1 MNKVISGLT
10 PSGRWINMKRI
21 DAYIPD
27 ELEQRFREVVAR
39 RLGFRKGNLSEALIQ
54 AIRLWIKNGEN
65 RAKGEPIKEK
75 LIVKAK

>member
-1 MNKVISGLT
+1 
-10 PSGRWINMKRI
+10 MKRI

-54 AIRLWIKNGEN
+54 AIRLWIENGDHSP
-65 RAKGEPIKEK
+65 KGEP
-75 LIVKAK
+75 VKAKPLARVR